1 MRINNPL
8 SLTLGLPLCLFL
20 ACSNSSVK
28 TENEPAPE
36 ADTTAAAPQE
46 VTIASSD
53 GVCAFIATGGWQ
65 QASGLHKKAQLQAS
79 NTYGD
84 MYLVV
89 FSEKKDRYGD
99 LSLEDHSKTTRDHL
113 LKTLTSPTIS
123 PPSHLTIDG
132 NPAVQYL
139 IRGYAKNM
147 KIAYLHTDL
156 ESPSYFH
163 EIIAWTPDSRLGKNR
178 YALNLAINSFKE
190 TGAKVTAEKKGK
202 K

>member
-53 GVCAFIATGGWQ
+53 GVCAIIATGGWQ

-113 LKTLTSPTIS
+113 QKRLLSHHF
-123 PPSHLTIDG
+123 PSVPFDDRWKSG
-132 NPAVQYL
+132 CPV
-139 IRGYAKNM
+139 
-147 KIAYLHTDL
+147 
-156 ESPSYFH
+156 F
-163 EIIAWTPDSRLGKNR
+163 DSRLRQKHENCLPSHRSGKSVLFSRNHR
-178 YALNLAINSFKE
+178 LDS
-190 TGAKVTAEKKGK
+190 G
-202 K
+202 